1 MEAYF
6 LTLAVLFLFA
16 GLLVLVKVISTHFRN
31 KQMISPERM
40 RNRELAEALI
50 GKKIDWDK

>member
-40 RNRELAEALI
+40 RNRELAEALV
-50 GKKIDWDK
+50 GKKIDWEN